1 AVVGHDLGERHA
13 VTGRLAQGLIEQ
25 DRAGNVLTQPW
36 GGQQHLP
43 VGAAVLLRALDA
55 DAVETLLDGGV
66 GLVDRDDALARGD
79 HGLGGFGKLFDAH
92 SWTSCRERWETREY
106 SPRVSVPPAGPRS
119 AARDAARVDRH
130 LRSRLVADID
140 ARTVDRRRADD
151 SVTLALGDA
160 TATLLV
166 APAGRDQ
173 RVDIDLAVLAQR
185 FGRERVAALEP
196 ERRHRIG
203 GAGHIDAGPGLELPV
218 AERIRTSLRERTPVA
233 GYRLDVAGGAV
244 PAAEQAEIGRRAV
257 VVDGVAH
264 RQAHVVAAIGEL
276 GRVAER
282 GIGGELDPL
291 RCDLVL
297 TGDAYIFACVCGS
310 DPETQGNGR

>member
-1 AVVGHDLGERHA
+1 HRHQALLLAERRIAGQRVGVRVDAAARGDRLADVDHRAPLGEAGTQLVVLLQPRAQAVEAFGHHLAREAGQGMGALVDLDARDDAVVGHDLGERHA
-13 VTGRLAQGLIEQ
+13 VTGRLAQGL
-25 DRAGNVLTQPW
+25 
-36 GGQQHLP
+36 P
-43 VGAAVLLRALDA
+43 VGATVLLRALDA

-119 AARDAARVDRH
+119 AARAAARVDRH

-160 TATLLV
+160 TAALLV

-203 GAGHIDAGPGLELPV
+203 GAGHIDAGPGLE
-218 AERIRTSLRERTPVA
+218 
-233 GYRLDVAGGAV
+233 
-244 PAAEQAEIGRRAV
+244 
-257 VVDGVAH
+257 
-264 RQAHVVAAIGEL
+264 
-276 GRVAER
+276 
-282 GIGGELDPL
+282 
-291 RCDLVL
+291 
-297 TGDAYIFACVCGS
+297 
-310 DPETQGNGR
+310 